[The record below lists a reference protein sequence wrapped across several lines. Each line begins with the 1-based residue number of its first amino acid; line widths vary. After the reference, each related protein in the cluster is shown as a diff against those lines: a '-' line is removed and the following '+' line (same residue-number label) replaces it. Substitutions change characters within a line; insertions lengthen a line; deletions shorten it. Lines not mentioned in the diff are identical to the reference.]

1 MSATWPT
8 PFFNFIIVVSE
19 AFLCGITNTKI
30 CEKVLPASPT
40 RLRSKSDSFHPK
52 RKESGPEMNDR
63 NLVRAVRM
71 AWYGVYRTS
80 PLEVWSEGNK
90 EVLRDPNVNMWQLG
104 VVLLSLPAFRQ
115 VALLTVFR

>member
-1 MSATWPT
+1 
-8 PFFNFIIVVSE
+8 
-19 AFLCGITNTKI
+19 
-30 CEKVLPASPT
+30 
-40 RLRSKSDSFHPK
+40 
-52 RKESGPEMNDR
+52 MNYR

-104 VVLLSLPAFRQ
+104 VVLLFLPAFRQ